1 MMRLVLQNRYWVLK
15 VNLKEI
21 DMGWFSSA
29 CSWVGSK
36 VSSAA
41 SKVWNTA
48 KSAASKAID
57 WMADEAENFV
67 GRVKEVWATVK
78 PHVVRIAPMV
88 SNALKVIPHPWA
100 QTAAVVIEKGL
111 QALLALEN
119 SPILKKAEQ
128 AILWAAKTA
137 RHFREKFLTPD
148 ETKEAE
154 QRQED
159 LQETMDAM
167 QTEEQRQSIRFAVVI
182 NDYILVQTR
191 IQSILEKDN
200 LTDFN
205 HYLRLRAT
213 QKLLKAAEKT
223 LNTAQNINEITADDS
238 FLLRVGSDLLA
249 ENPQLSDA
257 DAERLDQLIRR
268 RFNGKSLIPF
278 VFEEMICAWETKY
291 QNMEAKWKMQNK
303 HLASLQDDLMSLET
317 KLEIEPLSSDEEQS
331 LIELRQDVITES
343 YQLKQKGKEN
353 RAMKSYV
360 HAAEGFLQVLEKSE
374 EQFEEEGRDYILDDV
389 ATVGRLLIDCAQNG
403 KQWDELSVD
412 EQSLITDYANI
423 FAADSKQRN
432 QDLIEAEVA

>member
-1 MMRLVLQNRYWVLK
+1 
-15 VNLKEI
+15 
-21 DMGWFSSA
+21 MGFFSSVW
-29 CSWVGSK
+29 SGVK
-36 VSSAA
+36 SAA
-41 SKVWNTA
+41 SAVGRGVSKAWDAA
-48 KSAASKAID
+48 KNAASKAID
-57 WMADEAENFV
+57 WMADKAENFV
-67 GRVKEVWATVK
+67 GKVKEVWATVK

-88 SNALKVIPHPWA
+88 SNALKAIPHPWA
-100 QTAAVVIEKGL
+100 QTAAVAIEKGL

-128 AILWAAKTA
+128 AILWAAKAA
-137 RHFREKFLTPD
+137 RHFRNKFWTS
-148 ETKEAE
+148 EEAKKEAKEAE
-154 QRQED
+154 QRQDD
-159 LQETMDAM
+159 LQEAMDAM

-182 NDYILVQTR
+182 NDYVLVQNR
-191 IQSILEKDN
+191 IQAILEQDN
-200 LTDFN
+200 LIDFN

-238 FLLRVGSDLLA
+238 FLLRIGADLLA

-291 QNMEAKWKMQNK
+291 QNMEAKWKKQNK
-303 HLASLQDDLMSLET
+303 HLASLQDDLMLLET
-317 KLEIEPLSSDEEQS
+317 KLEIEPLSTDEEQN

-343 YQLKQKGKEN
+343 YQLKQQGKEN